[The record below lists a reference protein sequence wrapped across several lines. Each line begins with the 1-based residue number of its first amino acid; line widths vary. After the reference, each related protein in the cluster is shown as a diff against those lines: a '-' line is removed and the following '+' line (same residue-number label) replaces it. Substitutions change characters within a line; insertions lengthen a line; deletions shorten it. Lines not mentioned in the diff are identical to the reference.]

1 MSFRVVIRQ
10 KSMDAVNVL
19 LVKTRRILYLL
30 QEMHSPLIET
40 GISFLVPGKKM
51 LDTPAK

>member
-1 MSFRVVIRQ
+1 MNFRVVIRQ
-10 KSMDAVNVL
+10 KSMDAVCAAG
-19 LVKTRRILYLL
+19 KDPSDSIFTTGDD
-30 QEMHSPLIET
+30 SPLIET